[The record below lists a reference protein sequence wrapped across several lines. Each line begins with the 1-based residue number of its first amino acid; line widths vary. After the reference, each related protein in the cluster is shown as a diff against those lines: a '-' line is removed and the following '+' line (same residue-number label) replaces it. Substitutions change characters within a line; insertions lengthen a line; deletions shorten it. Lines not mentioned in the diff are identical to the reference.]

1 MMTNNV
7 HNNKLTLIITLAL
20 VLIFGG
26 MTTMSAHAWGLPKKS
41 FNRAVE
47 KALKKER
54 WKHPDE
60 AKEYWEE
67 AIPKGEELME
77 ALPDKEEY
85 FLGTARAHYALGNY
99 DKAIELYEAALKIK
113 ADKGSKDLTKDYPW
127 VYVYLGLA
135 YGHKGDTDKTIQYW
149 EQVPM
154 TIGAV
159 YGTIQEQLPLLKT
172 ADTAEAQ

>member
-1 MMTNNV
+1 M
-7 HNNKLTLIITLAL
+7 KRIITALTIVLAL
-20 VLIFGG
+20 IFG
-26 MTTMSAHAWGLPKKS
+26 MTTMSHAWGLPKKS

-47 KALKKER
+47 KALDKER

-85 FLGTARAHYALGNY
+85 FLGTARAHYALGSY

-113 ADKGSKDLTKDYPW
+113 ADKGSSDLTKDYPW

-135 YGHKGDTDKTIQYW
+135 YGHKGDTAKTIEFW

-159 YGTIQEQLPLLKT
+159 YGTIQDQLQLLKI